1 MEKRN
6 LSLKIVTLLYFLLL
20 LSCTEKK
27 EIKVEEKK
35 FRKVTVAAIQCS
47 SRMGQKE
54 YNFQK
59 ISKLVREASEKSAK
73 IIVLPEAALSGYM
86 DPSKDIT
93 WTREEPGEGEMKVQ
107 DVAESVNGEFVK
119 KYLKLADDLN
129 IFLTVPFIEQNDN
142 KFFNTVLLVSPEGK
156 ILIHHRKKAL
166 WTQGDGSWCSE
177 GDIDPKVVETEYGR
191 LGVMIC
197 YDVHYMP
204 EKLKKLKADIVLYS
218 VGWYGPNTEDWYKRR
233 FPEKYVVPNNFSV
246 VAANWSHEQ
255 DSQGWIGC
263 GSSNI
268 VYKNG
273 IVIKITEK
281 TAGDTIVTAQL
292 PLD

>member
-6 LSLKIVTLLYFLLL
+6 LSLKAVTLLSFLLL
-20 LSCTEKK
+20 FSCTEKK

-35 FRKVTVAAIQCS
+35 SRKVTVAAIQCS
-47 SRMGQKE
+47 SRMGQKD

-59 ISKLVREASEKSAK
+59 ISKLIREASENSAK
-73 IIVLPEAALSGYM
+73 IIVLPEAAISGYM

-93 WTREEPGEGEMKVQ
+93 WTSGEPGEGELKVQ
-107 DVAESVNGEFVK
+107 DVAESVDGKFVK
-119 KYLKLADDLN
+119 KYIKLADDRN
-129 IFLTVPFIEQNDN
+129 IFLTVPFIEQSND

-233 FPEKYVVPNNFSV
+233 FPEKYVIPNNFSV

-255 DSQGWIGC
+255 DGQGWIGC
-263 GSSNI
+263 GWSNI